1 MSDLKQL
8 LHVLES
14 KTSRADIILL
24 CETFLTKSTESLVK
38 VPGYTLICSNRK
50 HSKGGGTAI
59 LLQNGITFKRRTD
72 IEIFREKE
80 VESTIIG
87 IVAKDGKKIVVCS
100 MYRPPNTDPTHFI
113 TSMNSITSKSV
124 SEKKE
129 IILGMDH
136 NLDLL
141 KSGSHKQTQ
150 LFLNDLLDKE
160 IYTTI
165 THPTRICHNAAT
177 LIDNVFISK
186 NLHKF
191 FESAILIED
200 ISDHLPLLIL
210 LKQTK
215 LICNKPIEFETRKLN
230 AKNIKLIIYILYQ
243 VDWTKH
249 LSSNSCSENFD
260 FFTAKVNE
268 IMDSVSP
275 LIKIRISAKRRYREP
290 WMTRGLEKSGL
301 KKLCLY
307 KETLKA
313 SATRKDITLYKDYR
327 NVYNKTE

>member
-1 MSDLKQL
+1 MCLSKFEQKSKDILERPLNLNSLDESLWNDKCDYLDLHSATYLNPSGLNLVILELNMRSILSHLSDLKQL

-14 KTSRADIILL
+14 KNSRADIILL
-24 CETFLTKSTESLVK
+24 CETFLTKSTENLVK

-72 IEIFREKE
+72 IEIFREKD
-80 VESTIIG
+80 VESTIIE

-113 TSMNSITSKSV
+113 TSMNSITSKLA

-160 IYTTI
+160 IYPTI
-165 THPTRICHNAAT
+165 TRPTRICHNAAT
-177 LIDNVFISK
+177 LIDNVFVSK

-215 LICNKPIEFETRKLN
+215 LICNKPIEFKTRKLN
-230 AKNIKLIIYILYQ
+230 AKNIKLIKYKLYQ

-249 LSSNSCSENFD
+249 L
-260 FFTAKVNE
+260 
-268 IMDSVSP
+268 
-275 LIKIRISAKRRYREP
+275 
-290 WMTRGLEKSGL
+290 
-301 KKLCLY
+301 
-307 KETLKA
+307 
-313 SATRKDITLYKDYR
+313 
-327 NVYNKTE
+327 